1 MKGIWPQINA
11 DEHRYLHSDLTDKII
26 AVFYDVYNELG
37 HGFLE
42 SVYSEAMARALRA
55 TGLPVQREALLSIFF
70 RGEPLAQFRADLIVN
85 NLVMLELKAAKSME
99 PAFEAQLLNYLRAT
113 NIEVGLLLN
122 FGPRP
127 VVRRLV
133 FSNDRKHQRSS
144 ALISG

>member
-1 MKGIWPQINA
+1 MKTIWPQINA
-11 DEHRYLHSDLTDKII
+11 DERRYLHADLTDKII

-42 SVYSEAMARALRA
+42 SVYCEAMTRALKA
-55 TGLPVQREALLSIFF
+55 EGLCVDRESLLNIWF

-85 NLVMLELKAAKSME
+85 KLVLLELKAAKSME
-99 PAFEAQLLNYLRAT
+99 PVFEAQLLNYLRAT
-113 NIEVGLLLN
+113 QIEVGLLLN

-133 FSNDRKHQRSS
+133 FSNERKNQRSS

>member
-1 MKGIWPQINA
+1 MKTIWPQINA
-11 DEHRYLHSDLTDKII
+11 DEHRFLHSDLTDKII
-26 AVFYDVYNELG
+26 GVYYEVYNELG

-42 SVYSEAMARALRA
+42 SVYSEAMVRALKA
-55 TGLPVQREALLSIFF
+55 AGLSVERESLLNVWF

-85 NLVMLELKAAKSME
+85 KLVLLELKAAKSVE
-99 PAFEAQLLNYLRAT
+99 PVFEAQLLNYLRAT
-113 NIEVGLLLN
+113 EIEVGLLLN

-133 FSNDRKHQRSS
+133 FSNDRKNQRSS